1 MVNPGLPSKYAEHP
15 FCLAGLIRGGI
26 SSFSAFHM
34 FREKKKQ
41 IAWNREMSPEVDPEQ
56 SNRKKPAKSDTE
68 TFIPFSVNSNSCQ

>member
-1 MVNPGLPSKYAEHP
+1 MQSTP
-15 FCLAGLIRGGI
+15 FAWLVLSEEA
-26 SSFSAFHM
+26 SALFQLSICS
-34 FREKKKQ
+34 EKKKKQ